1 MQVFCRVEHWFFGK
15 CWAAF
20 IFVLNFFALHMKF
33 LYKSFFLSTDI
44 HLSTTSHSRVSSHFH
59 RHIFQKKKKK
69 SFQPYPLTLLWYWA
83 LQIIFIKLSIQFNL
97 SLSLSFWLLS
107 YHTQYARAMKKKKI
121 CWVSNIVQV
130 CFHALLNDT
139 LYNSFYRSGL
149 RLLCDFL
156 HLNMFLYSSR
166 QYSTIRLW

>member
-1 MQVFCRVEHWFFGK
+1 MLSSLYFCSELLCTPWNSYINHFFYQLI
-15 CWAAF
+15 F
-20 IFVLNFFALHMKF
+20 IFLQPHTLESLHIF
-33 LYKSFFLSTDI
+33 TDI
-44 HLSTTSHSRVSSHFH
+44 YS
-59 RHIFQKKKKK
+59 KKKKK

-97 SLSLSFWLLS
+97 SIPFFLALVLPYSVCKSDE
-107 YHTQYARAMKKKKI
+107 KKKKYAESAI
-121 CWVSNIVQV
+121 LFQV

>member
-97 SLSLSFWLLS
+97 SIPFFLALVLPYSVCKSDE
-107 YHTQYARAMKKKKI
+107 KKKKYAESAI
-121 CWVSNIVQV
+121 LFQV

>member
-59 RHIFQKKKKK
+59 RHIFKKKKK
-69 SFQPYPLTLLWYWA
+69 NNSNHISTDFALILSPSNHLHQIKYLIQSLYPFLFGSCLT
-83 LQIIFIKLSIQFNL
+83 ILSMQER
-97 SLSLSFWLLS
+97 W
-107 YHTQYARAMKKKKI
+107 KKKKI
-121 CWVSNIVQV
+121 CWVSNIVSSL
-130 CFHALLNDT
+130 FSRFAEWYM
-139 LYNSFYRSGL
+139 YNSFYRSGL

>member
-1 MQVFCRVEHWFFGK
+1 MLSSLYFCSELLCTPWNSHINHFFYQLI
-15 CWAAF
+15 F
-20 IFVLNFFALHMKF
+20 IFLQLHTLESLHIF
-33 LYKSFFLSTDI
+33 TDI
-44 HLSTTSHSRVSSHFH
+44 YS
-59 RHIFQKKKKK
+59 
-69 SFQPYPLTLLWYWA
+69 
-83 LQIIFIKLSIQFNL
+83 
-97 SLSLSFWLLS
+97 
-107 YHTQYARAMKKKKI
+107 KKKKI
-121 CWVSNIVQV
+121 TPIISTDFALILSPSNHLHQIKYLIQSLYPFLFGSCLTILSMQERWKKKIYAESAILFQV